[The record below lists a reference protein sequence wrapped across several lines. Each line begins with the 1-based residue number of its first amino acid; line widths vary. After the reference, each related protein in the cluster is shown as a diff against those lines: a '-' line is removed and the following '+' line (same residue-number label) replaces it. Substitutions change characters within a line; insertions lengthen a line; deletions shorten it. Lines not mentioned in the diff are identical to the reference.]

1 MSQNTHDPV
10 SYRHEAP
17 AEQSVAMRE
26 KPTLRLWQVE
36 ADLAVWTE
44 TAEGESVPEELQS
57 EFAAK
62 LAEASERAV
71 AKRERCIEFI
81 IAAEKEIE
89 ACKER
94 EEGARAR
101 RKQIE
106 SGLKKF
112 RAYVADIV
120 RQHGTQKP
128 GQKTYTL
135 ACPLGVLR
143 AQQNAPAV
151 VISDESEIPLEFKK
165 AVVTFNSADEWA
177 WVVHIMRSYDFE
189 PEPGRVD
196 VRLETMVSRIKEAQ
210 DAGVDVPGAD
220 REPQG
225 EWSLRTK

>member
-1 MSQNTHDPV
+1 MSTT
-10 SYRHEAP
+10 
-17 AEQSVAMRE
+17 E
-26 KPTLRLWQVE
+26 KLPSLWEVE
-36 ADLAVWTE
+36 ADLQAFIDTE
-44 TAEGESVPEELQS
+44 EGGVPEELRA
-57 EFAAK
+57 EFAQALAAK
-62 LAEASERAV
+62 TDAAAQKRSNVLRFLAV
-71 AKRERCIEFI
+71 AEHEMALCKAEEERI
-81 IAAEKEIE
+81 
-89 ACKER
+89 R
-94 EEGARAR
+94 TR

-106 SGLKKF
+106 SGLERF

-120 RQHGTQKP
+120 RQHGQQKP

-135 ACPLGVLR
+135 PCPTGILR

-151 VISDESEIPLEFKK
+151 VISDEQAIPLEFKK
-165 AVVTFNSADEWA
+165 CVVTFSDAMEWKWMLSMARIADP
-177 WVVHIMRSYDFE
+177 HYT